1 MPALHSELEL
11 RLQWLDRGVYFV
23 GGKYIDTE
31 QDREN
36 DILDPVRVTMDL
48 PRLRELADDPDAYGA
63 ALAQMLFGNAG
74 DPIHEAFLRARTAS
88 AAREGLRVRL
98 HVQSS
103 APELHAVHWE
113 LIHEPGTGKPLLANP
128 GIWFSRFLS
137 TEDMRLH
144 PLQDQ
149 DSVQVLV
156 VVANPSDLTSKWN
169 QPALDADH
177 EYEAAAQSIR
187 AQLVAGV
194 RRVVIRRLT
203 KPATVYNIVT
213 DMRESYS
220 DVVYLACHGTLTEDG
235 DPRLLLEDD
244 DGVGQMVKGE
254 QLVERIAAAHER
266 PRLVILASCQS
277 AGSRNGEGL
286 GALAPRLAQ
295 AGVPNVLAMR
305 GDVTLASVAR
315 FMPRLFRELVDD
327 GQIDRAV
334 AAARGDISDQR
345 DWWMPALYTHSRSGA
360 LWPARNVDTESFD
373 RWEAVIS
380 DIHDGRCVPVLGPG
394 LVESLFGSTRDM
406 AREWAERYEFPMAPR
421 NRDDIAQVAQ
431 YLAYQNN
438 ASYVLRQLREY
449 LVRYVRRKFSDQ
461 LPPDLLNAPVREGLL
476 DRMMSHVGA
485 AQRATSDSEVH
496 KLLATLPVAIYV
508 NANRDSL
515 LHDALVEAGR
525 KPHVQLCTW
534 RSSGDR
540 SLPQGPAP
548 EPKYKPSVEEPLIF
562 HVFGNFQYPES
573 LVMTEDDYF
582 DFLTAVTRN
591 EARNRSI
598 PLEVSR
604 ALASSGL
611 MLLGF
616 QMDSWDF
623 RVLFSSIVRQP
634 GIDLSRMR
642 TRVAIQMS
650 PDEAQSADPAK
661 TYQYLRNYFRENA
674 RINLFWGSP
683 EEFMVKLTT
692 RYLEDLAV
700 PT

>member
-1 MPALHSELEL
+1 MAAQYSELEL
-11 RLQWLDRGVYFV
+11 RIQWLDRGVYFV

-36 DILDPVRVTMDL
+36 DILDPVRVAIDL
-48 PRLRELADDPDAYGA
+48 PKLRDLALDPDAYGA
-63 ALAQMLFGNAG
+63 ALSQMLFGNPG
-74 DPIHEAFLRARTAS
+74 DPIHEAFLRARVAS
-88 AAREGLRVRL
+88 AARDGLRIRL
-98 HVQSS
+98 HVQAS
-103 APELHAVHWE
+103 APELHALHWE
-113 LIHEPGTGKPLLANP
+113 LIHEPGTGKPLLASP
-128 GIWFSRFLS
+128 TIWFSRFLS
-137 TEDMRLH
+137 TGDLRLH
-144 PLQDQ
+144 PLQDP

-156 VVANPSDLTSKWN
+156 VVANPSDLSTKWN
-169 QPALDADH
+169 QPALNADH
-177 EYEAAAQSIR
+177 EFEAASQAIR
-187 AQLVAGV
+187 SQLVPGV
-194 RRVVIRRLT
+194 RRIAIRRLE
-203 KPATVYNIVT
+203 KHATVYNLVS

-220 DVVYLACHGTLTEDG
+220 DVVYLACHGTLTADG
-235 DPRLLLEDD
+235 EPRLLLEDE
-244 DGVGQMVKGE
+244 DGLGEMVKGE
-254 QLVERIAAAHER
+254 QLVERIAAANER

-277 AGSRNGEGL
+277 AGSKNGEGL

-334 AAARGDISDQR
+334 AAARADIGDQR

-360 LWPARNVDTESFD
+360 LWPARNVDAESFD
-373 RWEAVIS
+373 RWDAVVG
-380 DIHDGRCVPVLGPG
+380 DLQDGRCVPVLGPG
-394 LVESLFGSTRDM
+394 LVESVFGSTRAM
-406 AREWAERYEFPMAPR
+406 AREWAERYEFPLAPR
-421 NRDDIAQVAQ
+421 NRDDLAQVAQ
-431 YLAYQNN
+431 YLAYQQSR
-438 ASYVLRQLREY
+438 AYVLRQLRGY
-449 LVRYVRRKFSDQ
+449 LTRYLRREFPDR
-461 LPPDLLNAPVREGLL
+461 LPPDLKQGPVREGLVDEL
-476 DRMMSHVGA
+476 ISHIGA
-485 AQRATSDSEVH
+485 AERVGNPSEVH
-496 KLLATLPVAIYV
+496 KLLAKLPVAIYV
-508 NANRDSL
+508 NANRDNM

-534 RSSGDR
+534 RSLGDR
-540 SLPQGPAP
+540 TLPQGPVP
-548 EPKYKPSVEEPLIF
+548 EPKYKPSAAEPLIF

-591 EARNRSI
+591 EARNLSI

-616 QMDSWDF
+616 QMDAWDF

-650 PDEAQSADPAK
+650 PDEAQSADPSK

-683 EEFMVKLTT
+683 EEFMVKLIE
-692 RYLEDLAV
+692 RFEDE
-700 PT
+700 TD